1 MQLKTITELL
11 DIPNYKLA
19 EELPSDNK
27 EHIHYLLEQRG
38 LLLTIKTGFDICYL

>member
-27 EHIHYLLEQRG
+27 EHIYYLLEH
-38 LLLTIKTGFDICYL
+38 IKTTAPVCS